1 MEDSKKDEMLERINT
16 KIGFDI
22 TDKEA
27 WKSFTLSDEEAHERD
42 NAPSPLE
49 GLSLEELL
57 FLRENKILYQGDIEK
72 R

>member
-27 WKSFTLSDEEAHERD
+27 WKGTINNGKLY
-42 NAPSPLE
+42 NA
-49 GLSLEELL
+49 
-57 FLRENKILYQGDIEK
+57 Y
-72 R
+72 